1 MRKSILFGLSLWIGI
16 AVTAITPAAAVAQE
30 GDLRFEKTVSW
41 QTGKLIEINALVG
54 PVKIGKLEFTN
65 EGKGGGSIASRFKP
79 GGGASDTQTV
89 LRASFDGQSPKEDEW
104 VVEFT
109 LEFLDSKGKLIDRAT
124 GKESWE
130 GEAKTARIDHP
141 ILEYVVPMIDK
152 VRIRLEARLD

>member
-1 MRKSILFGLSLWIGI
+1 MRKLIILGLFLCTGI
-16 AVTAITPAAAVAQE
+16 AMTPAVASAQE

-54 PVKIGKLEFTN
+54 PVRIGKLEFSN
-65 EGKGGGSIASRFKP
+65 QGKGGGSISSRFRP
-79 GGGASDTQTV
+79 GGGASDTQTT
-89 LRASFDGQSPKEDEW
+89 LRASFDGQNPKEDEW

-130 GEAKTARIDHP
+130 GEAKTARIDHA

>member
-1 MRKSILFGLSLWIGI
+1 MRKLLILGLFLFTGL
-16 AVTAITPAAAVAQE
+16 ALTPAVASAQE

-54 PVKIGKLEFTN
+54 PVRIGKLEFTN
-65 EGKGGGSIASRFKP
+65 QGRGGGSISSRFR

-89 LRASFDGQSPKEDEW
+89 LRASFDGQNPKEDEW

-109 LEFLDSKGKLIDRAT
+109 LEFLDAKGKLIDRAT

-130 GEAKTARIDHP
+130 GEAKTARIDHAL
-141 ILEYVVPMIDK
+141 LEYVVPMINK
-152 VRIRLEARLD
+152 VRIKLEARLD